1 MLVRLSVYAGVWRH
15 VLNFPPSWCLPVD
28 TEIASG
34 PHVQALWGPCVLAPL
49 HHASQ
54 CFMS

>member
-34 PHVQALWGPCVLAPL
+34 PHVQALWGLCVLAPL
-49 HHASQ
+49 HRASQ